1 MIEAFNYCP
10 KCGKKLINKVVENK
24 NVPYCKDC
32 DELYFPSYNVAV
44 SLIVNY
50 LDKVLLIKQYS
61 KDDYILVAGYVEKG
75 ESVEEAAIREL
86 KEETSLDGTFIK
98 VLKTKYFS
106 KTNTLM
112 INCLVKVDSLSY
124 HLNEEVD
131 EACWFNKE
139 EAIKNI
145 KANSLASEFLNNYYI
160 RG

>member
-1 MIEAFNYCP
+1 MIEAFKYCP
-10 KCGKKLINKVVENK
+10 KCGKKLTNKIIENK
-24 NVPYCKDC
+24 DVPYCKDC

-44 SLIVNY
+44 ILIVNY
-50 LDKVLLIKQYS
+50 LDKVLLIKQYG

-86 KEETSLDGTFIK
+86 KEETNLAGIFIK

-112 INCLVKVDSLSY
+112 INCLVEVNSLSY

-139 EAIKNI
+139 EAIKKI
-145 KANSLASEFLNNYYI
+145 KANSLASEFLNNYYL